1 MVHINL
7 TSAQVKKVSKGQGIQ
22 IPHHQLVSNSGEHPV
37 ELNLDKKTINKI
49 NRNMVQGKGFR
60 LPKGAVDIHGGN
72 FLSTLKSIGSKIAPI
87 AKVLAPT
94 IAQVAA
100 TALGGPA
107 VGAVDGDITKA
118 GVKAIPPSNSAGGG
132 IGKFKKGSAEAKAH
146 MARIRSMKKTSG
158 NGMIWDGVKSVG
170 RRLGPVL
177 VDLSANEI
185 KRKIEEKTRGK
196 GFFDVLKK
204 AGSAI
209 APIAVKTLVPIGTK
223 MLTDTLVN
231 HMSGEGLYKQIRHG
245 KVMPG
250 NSRRMT
256 GKVKN
261 PRIKPTGRILIN
273 GIDQV
278 EGGSYSGFGYA

>member
-72 FLSTLKSIGSKIAPI
+72 FLSTLKSIGKVVAPI
-87 AKVLAPT
+87 AKTVAPKLAG
-94 IAQVAA
+94 
-100 TALGGPA
+100 LA
-107 VGAVDGDITKA
+107 VGAVA
-118 GVKAIPPSNSAGGG
+118 GPTAGKVAQEFADAGIKSAGGG